1 MQVQVSQDVP
11 GEGNLDVVLINRESQ
26 IQQLQLTIVPI
37 QQVAPGSTILP
48 SPSHVLSQTVE
59 SRTFLTVALGVLA
72 IGLSDVILEGL
83 DPVDLVGLLQ
93 RTREHR

>member
-1 MQVQVSQDVP
+1 MI
-11 GEGNLDVVLINRESQ
+11 LIDRESQ
-26 IQQLQLTIVPI
+26 IQQLQLAIIPI

-48 SPSHVLSQTVE
+48 STSHILSQAVE
-59 SRTFLTVALGVLA
+59 SRTFLAVALRVLA
-72 IGLSDVILEGL
+72 ISLADVILEGL